1 MGYQATLRAA
11 AAAERRQ
18 QRDAKKRQRELE
30 RQAKEKAKLS
40 ALEQAR
46 LEVDTFENNLD
57 VLLSVHKEQTEPVDW
72 IGILSSLP
80 PILPRKQAHHELKV
94 RRRLAVSPGW
104 HNASAAI
111 EQAQQKDEQEY
122 QAALQLHALEQAEW
136 EKMASLARRVLA
148 GEREAYVEAINDL
161 SPFAELATIGSS
173 LHFTVHS
180 GRIMECTLDTNGRK
194 AIPAEVKSLTAS
206 GKVTVKPM
214 PKARFIEI
222 YQDYICG
229 CVLRV
234 AREIFGLL
242 PVDTLLI
249 SATAESLDTST
260 GQTLNRPFLSV
271 VLRRDVLEQL
281 NFDKLDPS
289 DSILSLMHRGDL
301 KASRKTGD
309 FEAITPLTVADL
321 PSDCQERTDFSAF
334 LATAQRLRSELAAR
348 AAALNPQT
356 DNTTTSNGDT

>member
-18 QRDAKKRQRELE
+18 QRDAKKRQRELD
-30 RQAKEKAKLS
+30 RQSKEKAKLS

-46 LEVDTFENNLD
+46 LEVDTFENNLE
-57 VLLSVHKEQTEPVDW
+57 VLLSVHKEQTDPADW
-72 IGILSSLP
+72 MGILATLP
-80 PILPRKQAHHELKV
+80 PVPPRKHSHHELKM
-94 RRRLAVSPGW
+94 RKRLAVSFGW
-104 HNASAAI
+104 QNSSAAI
-111 EQAQQKDEQEY
+111 EQAQQQDEREY
-122 QAALQLHALEQAEW
+122 QEALQKHAIEHAER
-136 EKMASLARRVLA
+136 EKLYALARRVLA
-148 GEREAYVEAINDL
+148 GDRKAYIEAINDL
-161 SPFAELATIGSS
+161 SPFAELANIGSS
-173 LHFTVHS
+173 LHFSVHS
-180 GRIMECTLDTNGRK
+180 SRILECELDTNGRK
-194 AIPAEVKSLTAS
+194 AIPSEVKSLTAS
-206 GKVTVKPM
+206 GKVSVKPM
-214 PKARFIEI
+214 PKTRFVEI

-242 PVDTLLI
+242 PVETLI
-249 SATAESLDTST
+249 VSATAESLDTST

-301 KASRKTGD
+301 KASRETGD
-309 FEAITPLTVADL
+309 FEAITPLTIGDL
-321 PSDCQERTDFSAF
+321 PSDCQEHTDFGAF
-334 LATAQRLRSELAAR
+334 LATAQRLRSELAAQ

-356 DNTTTSNGDT
+356 ENITTSNGGT